1 MKLKRFLLR
10 YDPPG
15 IGLEVEDEGACSVV
29 HKDLPAADALTEGAS
44 SKSIRDVVDNLI
56 AEEPHLLTKR
66 RHRPALIQ
74 LLGRLYQ
81 VDDVDP
87 TEDEG
92 EQQQPPARAPPARG
106 PESQPVMSAR
116 EDSPVD
122 AGIQEGQQ
130 VVLLGLKSKQQVHN
144 GELATVVKA
153 RNDKQ
158 KFEVIINSK
167 GMHAADGEETVKI
180 KGLEH
185 MAPVAPKGTSLAVGT
200 HVAIRGLRNHIELNG
215 CLGRVVECHEESHR
229 FEVRATES
237 GQLFRVKQE
246 NLIPIEGVPAVAGA
260 SKENR
265 EPNTSPRQKA
275 GGGASSSGGLVES
288 NAAPG
293 DQSGEVFEQGSTVQ
307 LFALKTAMN
316 YNGQSAE
323 VLSVDRARCR
333 YEIRLGDGSV
343 KTIRAENVRL
353 VSGPSKTTPRT
364 RRKKGQE
371 A

>member
-29 HKDLPAADALTEGAS
+29 HKDLPAAEALTS
-44 SKSIRDVVDNLI
+44 SKSIQDIVDNLI
-56 AEEPHLLTKR
+56 AEEPVLLTKR
-66 RHRPALIQ
+66 RHRPALVQ

-81 VDDVDP
+81 VEVEP
-87 TEDEG
+87 TEDEA
-92 EQQQPPARAPPARG
+92 EPQPAARAPPARG
-106 PESQPVMSAR
+106 PESQPVLSAR
-116 EDSPVD
+116 DDSPID
-122 AGIQEGQQ
+122 AGIHEGQQ

-153 RNDKQ
+153 RGEKQ
-158 KFEVIINSK
+158 KYEVIINSK

-293 DQSGEVFEQGSTVQ
+293 DPSGEVFEQGSTVQ